1 MVNIRA
7 DKLNVSKEKKPV
19 ERAEQER
26 SLQTKNKILSA
37 ALSEFAS
44 TGFNGVS
51 TRVIAKRAGVN
62 HTLISHHFGSKEA
75 LWKAT
80 AKLCFEIY
88 TEHNFERRKNM
99 QGVETPTLIRVLL
112 KDFINFCANYP
123 DIHHFL
129 IQANQGNSERLD
141 WFVENYLR
149 IICDEE
155 LDIIRRAQKLGLAP
169 QGDSLHIR
177 YLLLGAAT
185 SIYTFAPQFARLS
198 GKNPFSD
205 EFIEQHVDY
214 VLSLFASGT
223 KRL

>member
-1 MVNIRA
+1 M
-7 DKLNVSKEKKPV
+7 K
-19 ERAEQER
+19 RAEQER

-44 TGFNGVS
+44 TGFDGVS
-51 TRVIAKRAGVN
+51 TRAIAKKAEVN

-88 TEHNFERRKNM
+88 SEHNFEKRRNM
-99 QGVETPTLIRVLL
+99 QDAEAPILVKVLL
-112 KDFINFCANYP
+112 KDFIKFCGNYP

-129 IQANQGNSERLD
+129 IQANQGDSERLD

-149 IICDEE
+149 TIYDEE

-169 QGDSLHIR
+169 QGDSMHIR

-198 GKNPFSD
+198 GKDPFSD

-214 VLSLFASGT
+214 VLTLFTTCA
-223 KRL
+223 KKL

>member
-1 MVNIRA
+1 M
-7 DKLNVSKEKKPV
+7 K
-19 ERAEQER
+19 RAEQER

-44 TGFNGVS
+44 TGFDGVS
-51 TRVIAKRAGVN
+51 TRAIAKKAEVN

-88 TEHNFERRKNM
+88 SEHNFEKRRNM
-99 QGVETPTLIRVLL
+99 QDIEAPTLIRVLL
-112 KDFINFCANYP
+112 KDFIKFCANYP

-129 IQANQGNSERLD
+129 IQANQGDSERLD

-149 IICDEE
+149 IIYDEE

-169 QGDSLHIR
+169 QGDSMHIR

-198 GKNPFSD
+198 GKDPFSD

-214 VLSLFASGT
+214 VLTLFTTCA
-223 KRL
+223 KKL

>member
-1 MVNIRA
+1 M
-7 DKLNVSKEKKPV
+7 K
-19 ERAEQER
+19 RAEQER
-26 SLQTKNKILSA
+26 SLQTKNKILLA
-37 ALSEFAS
+37 ALTEFAS
-44 TGFNGVS
+44 TGFDGVS
-51 TRVIAKRAGVN
+51 TRAIAKKAEVN

-88 TEHNFERRKNM
+88 SEHNFEKRRNM
-99 QGVETPTLIRVLL
+99 QASEAPTLVRVLL
-112 KDFINFCANYP
+112 KDFIKFCANYP

-129 IQANQGNSERLD
+129 IQANQGDSERLD

-149 IICDEE
+149 TIYDEE

-169 QGDSLHIR
+169 QGDSMHIR

-185 SIYTFAPQFARLS
+185 SLYTFAPQFARLS
-198 GKNPFSD
+198 GKDPFSD

-214 VLSLFASGT
+214 VLTLFTTCA
-223 KRL
+223 KKL

>member
-1 MVNIRA
+1 M
-7 DKLNVSKEKKPV
+7 K
-19 ERAEQER
+19 RAEQER

-44 TGFNGVS
+44 TGFDGVS
-51 TRVIAKRAGVN
+51 TRTIAKKAEVN

-88 TEHNFERRKNM
+88 SEHNFEKRRNM
-99 QGVETPTLIRVLL
+99 QDAEARTLVKVLL
-112 KDFINFCANYP
+112 KDFIKFCANYP

-129 IQANQGNSERLD
+129 IQANQGDSERLD

-149 IICDEE
+149 TIYDEE

-169 QGDSLHIR
+169 QGDSMHIR

-198 GKNPFSD
+198 GKDPFSD

-214 VLSLFASGT
+214 VLTLFTTCA
-223 KRL
+223 KKL

>member
-1 MVNIRA
+1 M
-7 DKLNVSKEKKPV
+7 K
-19 ERAEQER
+19 RAEQER

-44 TGFNGVS
+44 TGFDGVS
-51 TRVIAKRAGVN
+51 TRAIAKKAEVN

-88 TEHNFERRKNM
+88 SEHNFEKRRNM
-99 QGVETPTLIRVLL
+99 QASEASTLVRVLL
-112 KDFINFCANYP
+112 KDFIKFCANYP

-129 IQANQGNSERLD
+129 IQANQGDSERLD

-149 IICDEE
+149 TIYDEE

-169 QGDSLHIR
+169 QGDSMHIR

-198 GKNPFSD
+198 GKDPFSD
-205 EFIEQHVDY
+205 EFIEQHVNY
-214 VLSLFASGT
+214 ILSLFTTCT
-223 KRL
+223 KKL

>member
-1 MVNIRA
+1 M
-7 DKLNVSKEKKPV
+7 K
-19 ERAEQER
+19 RAEQER

-44 TGFNGVS
+44 TGFDGVS
-51 TRVIAKRAGVN
+51 TRAIAKKAEVN

-88 TEHNFERRKNM
+88 SEHNFEKRRNM
-99 QGVETPTLIRVLL
+99 QDAEAPTLIRVLL
-112 KDFINFCANYP
+112 KEIRVLLKDFIKFCANYP

-129 IQANQGNSERLD
+129 IQANQGDSERLD

-149 IICDEE
+149 TIYDEE

-169 QGDSLHIR
+169 QGDSMHIR

-198 GKNPFSD
+198 GKDPFSD

-214 VLSLFASGT
+214 VLTLFTTCA
-223 KRL
+223 KKL

>member
-1 MVNIRA
+1 M
-7 DKLNVSKEKKPV
+7 K
-19 ERAEQER
+19 RAEQER

-44 TGFNGVS
+44 TGFDGVS
-51 TRVIAKRAGVN
+51 TRAIAKKAEVN

-88 TEHNFERRKNM
+88 SEHNFEKRRNM
-99 QGVETPTLIRVLL
+99 QDAEAPTLIRVLLKEIRVLL

-129 IQANQGNSERLD
+129 IQANQGDSERLN

-149 IICDEE
+149 TICDEE
-155 LDIIRRAQKLGLAP
+155 LDVIRRAQKLGLAP
-169 QGDSLHIR
+169 QGDSMHIR

-198 GKNPFSD
+198 GKDPFSD

-214 VLSLFASGT
+214 VLTLFTTCT
-223 KRL
+223 KKL

>member
-1 MVNIRA
+1 M
-7 DKLNVSKEKKPV
+7 K
-19 ERAEQER
+19 RAEQER

-44 TGFNGVS
+44 TGFDGVS
-51 TRVIAKRAGVN
+51 TRAIAKKAEVN

-88 TEHNFERRKNM
+88 SEHNFEKRRNM
-99 QGVETPTLIRVLL
+99 QDAEAPTLIRVLLKEIRVLL

-129 IQANQGNSERLD
+129 IQANQGDSERLN

-149 IICDEE
+149 TICDEE
-155 LDIIRRAQKLGLAP
+155 LDVIRRAQKLGLAP
-169 QGDSLHIR
+169 QGDSMHIR

-198 GKNPFSD
+198 GKDPF
-205 EFIEQHVDY
+205 
-214 VLSLFASGT
+214 
-223 KRL
+223 

>member
-1 MVNIRA
+1 
-7 DKLNVSKEKKPV
+7 V

-26 SLQTKNKILSA
+26 SLHTKNKILSA

-44 TGFNGVS
+44 TGFDGVS
-51 TRVIAKRAGVN
+51 TRAIAKKAEVN

-88 TEHNFERRKNM
+88 SEHNFEKRRNM
-99 QGVETPTLIRVLL
+99 QDAEAPTLIRVLL
-112 KDFINFCANYP
+112 KDSIRFCANYP

-129 IQANQGNSERLD
+129 IQANQGDSERLD

-149 IICDEE
+149 TIYDEE

-169 QGDSLHIR
+169 QGDSMHIR

-185 SIYTFAPQFARLS
+185 SIYTFAPQFTRLS
-198 GKNPFSD
+198 GSDPFSD

-214 VLSLFASGT
+214 VLSLFSSGT
-223 KRL
+223 KKL

>member
-1 MVNIRA
+1 M
-7 DKLNVSKEKKPV
+7 K
-19 ERAEQER
+19 RAEQER

-44 TGFNGVS
+44 TGFDGVS
-51 TRVIAKRAGVN
+51 TRAIAKKAEVN

-88 TEHNFERRKNM
+88 SEHNFEKRRNM
-99 QGVETPTLIRVLL
+99 QDAEAPILVKVLL
-112 KDFINFCANYP
+112 KDFIKFCANYP

-129 IQANQGNSERLD
+129 IQANQGDSERLD

-149 IICDEE
+149 TIYDEE

-169 QGDSLHIR
+169 QGDSMHIR

-198 GKNPFSD
+198 GKDPFSD

-214 VLSLFASGT
+214 VLTLFTTCA
-223 KRL
+223 KKL

>member
-1 MVNIRA
+1 M
-7 DKLNVSKEKKPV
+7 K
-19 ERAEQER
+19 RAEQER
-26 SLQTKNKILSA
+26 SLQTKNKILLA
-37 ALSEFAS
+37 ALTEFAS
-44 TGFNGVS
+44 TGFDGVS
-51 TRVIAKRAGVN
+51 TRAIAKKAEVN

-88 TEHNFERRKNM
+88 SEHNFEKRRNM
-99 QGVETPTLIRVLL
+99 QDAEARTLVKVLL

-129 IQANQGNSERLD
+129 IQANQGDSERLD

-149 IICDEE
+149 TIYDEE

-169 QGDSLHIR
+169 QGDSMHIR

-198 GKNPFSD
+198 GKDPFSD

-214 VLSLFASGT
+214 VLTLFTTCA
-223 KRL
+223 KKL

>member
-1 MVNIRA
+1 M
-7 DKLNVSKEKKPV
+7 K
-19 ERAEQER
+19 RAEQER

-44 TGFNGVS
+44 TGFDGVS
-51 TRVIAKRAGVN
+51 TRTIAKKAEVN

-88 TEHNFERRKNM
+88 SEHNFEKRRNM
-99 QGVETPTLIRVLL
+99 QDIEAPILVKVLL
-112 KDFINFCANYP
+112 KDFIKFCANYP

-129 IQANQGNSERLD
+129 IQANQGDSERLD

-149 IICDEE
+149 TIYDEE

-169 QGDSLHIR
+169 QGDSMHIR

-198 GKNPFSD
+198 GKDPFSD

-214 VLSLFASGT
+214 VLTLFTTCA
-223 KRL
+223 KKL

>member
-1 MVNIRA
+1 M
-7 DKLNVSKEKKPV
+7 KP
-19 ERAEQER
+19 AEQER
-26 SLQTKNKILSA
+26 SLQTKNKILLA
-37 ALSEFAS
+37 ALTEFAS
-44 TGFNGVS
+44 TGFDGVS
-51 TRVIAKRAGVN
+51 TRAIAKKAEVN

-88 TEHNFERRKNM
+88 SEHNFEKRRNM
-99 QGVETPTLIRVLL
+99 QDAEARTLVKVLL
-112 KDFINFCANYP
+112 KDFIKFCANYP

-129 IQANQGNSERLD
+129 IQANKGDSERLD

-149 IICDEE
+149 TIYDEE

-169 QGDSLHIR
+169 QGDSMHIR

-198 GKNPFSD
+198 GKDPFSD

-214 VLSLFASGT
+214 VLTLFTTCA
-223 KRL
+223 KKL

>member
-1 MVNIRA
+1 V
-7 DKLNVSKEKKPV
+7 K
-19 ERAEQER
+19 RAEQER

-44 TGFNGVS
+44 TGFDGVS
-51 TRVIAKRAGVN
+51 TRAIAKKAEVN

-88 TEHNFERRKNM
+88 SEHNFEKRRNM
-99 QGVETPTLIRVLL
+99 QDAEAPTLIRVLL
-112 KDFINFCANYP
+112 KEIRVLLKDFIRFCANYP
-123 DIHHFL
+123 YIHHFL
-129 IQANQGNSERLD
+129 IQANQGDSERLD

-149 IICDEE
+149 TIYDEE

-169 QGDSLHIR
+169 QGDSMHIR

-185 SIYTFAPQFARLS
+185 SIYTFAPQFTRLS
-198 GKNPFSD
+198 GSDPFSD
-205 EFIEQHVDY
+205 EFIEQHVNY
-214 VLSLFASGT
+214 ILSLFTTCT
-223 KRL
+223 KKL